1 MCLGAGSRQYCRYTK
16 SPWVTTLCTTGQ
28 RKFDPVGFEPT
39 TSGLDLPM
47 VYQLSYEANTGTGRD
62 NLGSRGIELS
72 AGTVFLRARAAIKFT
87 LQAARIFEKKTS
99 EQRTLRAT
107 A

>member
-1 MCLGAGSRQYCRYTK
+1 M
-16 SPWVTTLCTTGQ
+16 GQ
-28 RKFDPVGFEPT
+28 RKFDPVQFEPA

-47 VYQLSYEANTGTGRD
+47 LYRLSYEANTGTGRD

-72 AGTVFLRARAAIKFT
+72 LRALLLFWRARAAIKFT
-87 LQAARIFEKKTS
+87 LRGARILEKKTS

-107 A
+107 S